1 MKTFKYENN
10 DDNKAFLQKVKP
22 NEKLIQQHKDYIN
35 YFNEGSLF
43 NGQIKT
49 ARKKRFESN

>member
-22 NEKLIQQHKDYIN
+22 NEKLIQQYKDYIN
-35 YFNEGSLF
+35 HVP
-43 NGQIKT
+43 
-49 ARKKRFESN
+49 